1 MKSLFLRY
9 EDKDFHKLKTA
20 KERSN
25 LTWERF
31 VLSLLKGGK
40 YDGKNKD

>member
-1 MKSLFLRY
+1 MKTLFLRY

-20 KERSN
+20 KEKSN

-31 VLSLLKGGK
+31 ILSLLKGGN
-40 YDGKNKD
+40 DGKNKD